1 MVFALGV
8 NMLLAQNDSASR
20 MEWAVLSWIMISVLI
35 GWQAHFTK
43 GRMAKGWGFLTFV
56 VLVIFHIMFSRTT
69 AGLQRIPEEPEMI
82 GEKEFDCDGLWR
94 ASNVVNSLAAAETSP
109 ARPVSWPSL
118 HSNRGKTSSSRVG

>member
-82 GEKEFDCDGLWR
+82 GEKEFAMIAMVFGGPVMSLIVWR
-94 ASNVVNSLAAAETSP
+94 LP
-109 ARPVSWPSL
+109 KLHRPD
-118 HSNRGKTSSSRVG
+118 R